1 MEHRLYIGNSESLAT
16 ALEYGTLKKRHN
28 ILRKM
33 TSSGRFCETVI
44 ISLRAMTLFN
54 EDRKCYDGK
63 K

>member
-1 MEHRLYIGNSESLAT
+1 MERRLYIEHPEYLASV
-16 ALEYGTLKKRHN
+16 LEYGSLKKRHN

-33 TSSGRFCETVI
+33 TSSSRFCETVI

-54 EDRKCYDGK
+54 EDRKCYEGK